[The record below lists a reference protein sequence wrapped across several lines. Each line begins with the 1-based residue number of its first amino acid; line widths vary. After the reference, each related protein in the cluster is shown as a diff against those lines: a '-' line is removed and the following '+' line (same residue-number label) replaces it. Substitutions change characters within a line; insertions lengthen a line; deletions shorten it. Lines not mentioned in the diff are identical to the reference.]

1 MGTGLLRSPCR
12 WPRRAA
18 HVCRAW
24 LPSCVFRVQ
33 RALQIKVAVVREE
46 SQCSG
51 TSWSTS
57 MPWWLAG
64 APVLLGGAPRALLL
78 RVQEGGHG
86 AGSAPAALTSRPLG
100 LYALV
105 LGVPWLWSW
114 SLPHSVSERVD
125 TALCV
130 PSVYNH
136 H

>member
-12 WPRRAA
+12 WPCRAT

-33 RALQIKVAVVREE
+33 RALQTKVAVVREE
-46 SQCSG
+46 SQCSV

-78 RVQEGGHG
+78 HVQEGRHG
-86 AGSAPAALTSRPLG
+86 ARGWLCFSCSRQQTPWPLRLGSWDPVA
-100 LYALV
+100 V
-105 LGVPWLWSW
+105 VM
-114 SLPHSVSERVD
+114 V
-125 TALCV
+125 TATF
-130 PSVYNH
+130 SF
-136 H
+136 